1 MKPSYRILFLQLFAI
16 LFLAVNLFTGCKKE
30 IPQTPVQQIALA
42 EHQITGF
49 LGTEEIIIQTNASYF
64 TDATGNNDTSTIG
77 NHNGDEHHDN
87 GHHDSA
93 DDDDDDDDKSN
104 LVTGCEWHTTDNTG
118 HNTTTGSVSVHK
130 EVFRIYVTPFI
141 GSPYYDMLVSGTYN
155 FLTTTNS
162 KNGAYLTIRD
172 NSGVLWTS
180 MGEQTGSSFLI
191 LTRGANEQTF
201 TKITGA
207 VTCKMYDGHSNM
219 KIFTGTFA
227 AVSGL

>member
-1 MKPSYRILFLQLFAI
+1 MKPSYRILFLPLFVF
-16 LFLAVNLFTGCKKE
+16 LFLSINLFTGCKKE
-30 IPQTPVQQIALA
+30 VEKTPIQQTALS
-42 EHQITGF
+42 EHRITGF
-49 LGTEEIIIQTNASYF
+49 LGDEEITIQTNASYF
-64 TDATGNNDTSTIG
+64 TDATDT
-77 NHNGDEHHDN
+77 NGVEEHQDN
-87 GHHDSA
+87 GHHDSG
-93 DDDDDDDDKSN
+93 DDDDDDDKSN

-141 GSPYYDMLVSGTYN
+141 NSPYYDMLVTGTYN

-162 KNGAYLTIRD
+162 KNGAYLTMRD
-172 NSGVLWTS
+172 NNGVLWTS
-180 MGEQTGSSFLI
+180 LGEQTGSIFQI

-201 TKITGA
+201 TRITGA
-207 VTCKMYDGHSNM
+207 VTCKMYNGHSNM